1 MVICKM
7 TVCPAMIERIV
18 AMAPLPR
25 MEDRMETWK
34 LVILLIPLVALELT
48 LMIVALVD
56 LVKRERVKFDNK
68 VVWAL
73 LIVLVNIIGP
83 VVYLVW
89 GREEEPG
96 SDDDY

>member
-1 MVICKM
+1 M
-7 TVCPAMIERIV
+7 TVCPAMIEKIV

-25 MEDRMETWK
+25 MEDHMETWK
-34 LVILLIPLVALELT
+34 LVILLIPLAALELT

-56 LVKRERVKFDNK
+56 LVKRERVRFDNK

-89 GREEEPG
+89 GREKEPG
-96 SDDDY
+96 SYDDY